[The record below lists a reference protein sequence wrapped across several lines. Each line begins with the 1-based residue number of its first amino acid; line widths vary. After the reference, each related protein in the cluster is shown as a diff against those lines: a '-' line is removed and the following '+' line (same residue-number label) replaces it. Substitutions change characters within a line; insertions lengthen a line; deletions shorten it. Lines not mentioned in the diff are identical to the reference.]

1 MNKKR
6 GQQFFFWSVIL
17 IFLVL
22 SAGQISSAAANQ
34 KTNGLLINEF
44 MADNESGLTDED
56 GDYSDWIEIY
66 NPGNTAVNL
75 GSWALTDDPDDLQKW
90 PFPDVTLGSHDY
102 LVVFASGKDRRAS
115 GPGAVLH
122 TNFKLSQ
129 SGDYLALTNI
139 LDDRVMDGVG
149 PLYPEQFGDMAYGRY
164 GSALANG
171 YLGRPTPGGA
181 NDETALWAGVVSP
194 VQFSAGRGFYH
205 APFTVFLTADTPGA
219 TIRYT
224 TDGSEPSET
233 NGSIYDE
240 PIAVNTTT
248 VLRAAAF
255 RPSFLPSTIATQSYV
270 FLADVLA
277 QPATPAGFPASW
289 GAQLSTD
296 ASGQTG
302 VTPVSA
308 DYELDPAV
316 VNEARYQDTLPE
328 GLKALPVMSVV
339 MAGQSFFDLHT
350 HPADGK
356 AEWEYPVSIELLY
369 PGGDQPGFQANA
381 GIRLQEEAEQGEFDP
396 KRAFRLL
403 FKHEYG
409 PTKLEYPVFPNS
421 PVDEFDTLVLQPGTL
436 SEPTAYTR
444 DTWLHDAQIAMSGLG
459 PSSSFVH
466 LYLNGLYWGVYRLAE
481 RPDTS
486 YMAAYLG
493 GEKEDWFVATPDG
506 PFNKEENSGID
517 RLDYLFTTLTFAEQ
531 FEAGPE
537 RSDDLASKY
546 AEVASYFDPVEF
558 SDTMILKWYIQLLGW
573 PENSWYAAINRTDS
587 VGRGKL
593 LLWPEVDNSASPI
606 STPIAAEQP
615 SSSQFGLVDSLFQT
629 LLENPD
635 FRMQV
640 ADRLYKHLS
649 NEGALAD
656 ASAQTR
662 WLKLSQTLNYAMI
675 AEAARW
681 GDAAPGSPLSHD
693 AWREANKAV
702 FNQMDGQAAKV
713 IAWAREAG
721 YYPQIDPPLFSQE
734 GGLVKSG
741 FSLSMSLPD
750 KSLEEGTIYYT
761 TDGSDP
767 RLPVTGAVGPTAQV
781 YQGPVLLSG
790 SAQVKARVLL
800 DQPSA
805 SAAPVWSALHEAG
818 FSVVQ
823 EGQPLRLTEIMY
835 NPAEGDDYEFIE
847 LKNVSSSAADLSNVS
862 IDEGINFSFPSNTPP
877 LAPGNTLIL
886 VSNPAAFAELYP
898 GVPIGGVYDGHL
910 SNKGEKILM
919 TDAQGEPLIEV
930 TYDDANGWPVSADG
944 RGDSLVLVE
953 PDGDPNNPQNWRAS
967 TDVNGSP
974 GGDEPGP
981 EETAFQ

>member
-6 GQQFFFWSVIL
+6 GQQWFFWSVIL

-34 KTNGLLINEF
+34 KTSNLVINEF
-44 MADNESGLTDED
+44 MADNESGLADED

-66 NPGNTAVNL
+66 NPGHTAVNL
-75 GSWALTDDPDDLQKW
+75 GAYALTDDPNDLQKW
-90 PFPDVTLGSHDY
+90 PFPDVTLGSHNY
-102 LVVFASGKDRRAS
+102 LVVFASGKDRRAT

-129 SGDYLALTNI
+129 TGDYLALTNI
-139 LDDRVMDGVG
+139 LDDQVMDGIG
-149 PLYPEQFGDMAYGRY
+149 PSYPEQFGDVAYGRY
-164 GSALANG
+164 GAAMANG

-194 VQFSAGRGFYH
+194 VQFSAGRGFYD
-205 APFTVFLTADTPGA
+205 APFTVFLTTATPGA

-233 NGSIYDE
+233 NGSVYDE
-240 PIAVNTTT
+240 PVAVNTTT

-255 RPSFLPSTIATQSYV
+255 QPGFLPSKIATQSYF

-289 GAQLSTD
+289 GAQISTN

-302 VTPVSA
+302 VTPISA

-316 VNEARYQDTLPE
+316 VNDSRYQDTLPE

-339 MAGQSFFDLHT
+339 MADQGFFDLHT
-350 HPADGK
+350 HPADGE
-356 AEWEYPVSIELLY
+356 ADWEHPVSIELLY
-369 PGGDQPGFQANA
+369 PSGDQPGFQVNA

-421 PVDEFDTLVLQPGTL
+421 PVDEFDTLLLQPGTM
-436 SEPTAYTR
+436 SEPTSYTR
-444 DTWLHDAQIAMSGLG
+444 DTWLHDTQIAMSGIG
-459 PSSSFVH
+459 SNSTFVH

-486 YMAAYLG
+486 FLAAYLG
-493 GEKEDWFVATPDG
+493 GLKEDWFVAG
-506 PFNKEENSGID
+506 PNGPLKQEKNSRVD
-517 RLDYLFTTLTFAEQ
+517 RLDYLFTILTFAGQ

-537 RSDDLASKY
+537 SGDDLAQKY
-546 AEVASYFDPVEF
+546 AEVASYFDPTEF
-558 SDTMILKWYIQLLGW
+558 SDTLILNWYTQLLGW

-587 VGRGKL
+587 VSRGKL
-593 LLWPEVDNSASPI
+593 LLWSEVDNSAPSINMPL
-606 STPIAAEQP
+606 AAEQA
-615 SSSQFGLVDSLFQT
+615 SNSQFDLVNSLFQT
-629 LLENPD
+629 LRENPD

-640 ADRLYKHLS
+640 ADRLYKHLA

-656 ASAQTR
+656 AAAETR
-662 WLKLSQTLNYAMI
+662 WLNLSQTLNYAMV
-675 AEAARW
+675 AESARW
-681 GDAAPGSPLSHD
+681 GDAVPGSPLSPD
-693 AWREANKAV
+693 TWRETNKAV
-702 FNQMDGQAAKV
+702 FNQMNGQAAKV

-721 YYPQIDPPLFSQE
+721 YYPPVDPPLFSHE

-741 FSLSMSLPD
+741 FNLSMSLPG
-750 KSLEEGTIYYT
+750 EPAERGTIYYT

-781 YQGPVLLSG
+781 YQGPVVLSG

-800 DQPSA
+800 NQPST
-805 SAAPVWSALHEAG
+805 SAEPVWSALHEAG
-818 FSVVQ
+818 FSVNQ
-823 EGQPLRLTEIMY
+823 EGQPLRITEIMY
-835 NPAEGDDYEFIE
+835 NPAAGDDYEFIE
-847 LKNVSSSAADLSNVS
+847 LKNVGSSEVDLSNVS
-862 IDEGINFSFPSNTPP
+862 IDEGIYFSFSPNTPP
-877 LAPGNTLIL
+877 LAAGNTLIL
-886 VSNPAAFAELYP
+886 VSNPTAFAKLYP

-910 SNKGEKILM
+910 SNKGEKILI
-919 TDAQGEPLIEV
+919 TDAEGETLIEL

-944 RGDSLVLVE
+944 RGDSLVLVD
-953 PDGDPNNPQNWRAS
+953 PNGDPNNPQNWRAS
-967 TDVNGSP
+967 THVNGSP
-974 GGDEPGP
+974 GGDEPRP
-981 EETAFQ
+981 EETALR